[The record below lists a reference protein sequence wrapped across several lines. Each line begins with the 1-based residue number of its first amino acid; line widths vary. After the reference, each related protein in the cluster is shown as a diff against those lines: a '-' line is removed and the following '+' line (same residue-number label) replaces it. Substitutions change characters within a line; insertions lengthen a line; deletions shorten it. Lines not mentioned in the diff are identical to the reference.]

1 MKQVKNDNVPLHLWR
16 GVVRMVTKDSFGDS
30 RGGARTFLL
39 SLPSI
44 IIGAY
49 ILWHLN
55 EYYSVLENQWITETI
70 FLATGL
76 IAGTIFYNF
85 RFRFITTI
93 LPLLLLLFII
103 SKIVSNTFTGEFT
116 AFYAITKF
124 YIFSFLFLIGWLA
137 GWGFARLRWF
147 PIVLSALLIL
157 VQIIVVSNT
166 TDITSR
172 KLIAA
177 FAPVLLFA
185 FYIIYTAELVRNM
198 NKDEPNFTWFIS
210 KKLIGFGL
218 VAGLVL
224 LLIFSF
230 FKKDFKAIEKQYGGG
245 APKQEGNAES
255 LTKKNKDGTVSNKKE
270 MGLSGGR
277 KSTKELVFIAKLDNY
292 FPNSEMPNPLYFT
305 YDYYTRFDT
314 LTQTLEVDSL
324 MPSNDLFQPDPSK
337 IPLYFT
343 QTDSSVIDSAKGFL
357 KRKVVSTEVYKALL
371 SPKEFLAPST
381 AFFCQPIAVEK
392 EYKQQFKSAYRAKM
406 YVSDLNSAYFVYNP
420 AGNKE
425 LEDFQKS
432 RFDELR
438 KVSSWSNEDSAFM
451 RYYTFIPKGEDFD
464 SVRRLANEITKN
476 AYTPIDKIIAVRNYF
491 LSKDETG
498 QPLFK
503 YTDNPGV
510 PGLPSAGK
518 LNYFLFENHKGYCA
532 YYAGATLFLLRALG
546 LPTRVAT
553 GFLTVDRSDKN
564 KGWYWFYDDQAHAW
578 TQVYFPGYGWIDF
591 DTTIPSTD
599 QQQSPA
605 PDGTP
610 PVMVQTALF
619 VTNGKVTAVDT
630 IRKRV
635 AMSVSQMIYHD
646 KTFELKQPVDLDMD
660 VSLATISRDSGQVS
674 LSDLKK
680 GNQITALSFSDQFKN
695 ISLKDSNDYK
705 EIFTKVP
712 KPAPIDEIKIIDTT
726 QEKKAAKP
734 MQKTKPLSISRILW
748 IGTSVVIL
756 LLLLIFSVPWLIF
769 KWLDFKAK
777 TSKVFKQKAYY
788 SYMASTYFLNQM
800 GFARDEMPPAKYAR
814 EKIDPRFGTN
824 FFTFMNV
831 YLKTKYSNEPL
842 ATSEQNVVQSF
853 YKPFYKQVREQIAFK
868 ERFSKFLNFYRTI
881 NFYSKP
887 KI

>member
-1 MKQVKNDNVPLHLWR
+1 MKGIQNDNVPLLR
-16 GVVRMVTKDSFGDS
+16 DGIGIKTIVAQV
-30 RGGARTFLL
+30 FLL
-39 SLPSI
+39 GIPSVVV
-44 IIGAY
+44 GAY
-49 ILWHLN
+49 MLWHLN
-55 EYYSVLENQWITETI
+55 EYYSVLENQWMTESI

-76 IAGTIFYNF
+76 ITGIIFYNF
-85 RFRFITTI
+85 RFRFITTM

-103 SKIVSNTFTGEFT
+103 SKIVSNLFTGEFT

-124 YIFSFLFLIGWLA
+124 YIFSFLFLLGWFA

-147 PIVLSALLIL
+147 PVVLSVLLMLIQIL
-157 VQIIVVSNT
+157 VVSNT
-166 TDITSR
+166 TDFNTR
-172 KLIAA
+172 KLVAA

-198 NKDEPNFTWFIS
+198 NKDESNFTWFIS
-210 KKLIGFGL
+210 KKLSGFGI
-218 VAGLVL
+218 VTCIIL
-224 LLIFSF
+224 LLIFSY

-255 LTKKNKDGTVSNKKE
+255 LTKENKDGTVSNKKQ
-270 MGLSGGR
+270 MGLTGGR
-277 KSTKELVFIAKLDNY
+277 KSTKQLVFIAKLDNY
-292 FPNSEMPNPLYFT
+292 FPNSDIPNPLYFT
-305 YDYYTRFDT
+305 YDYYTKFDT
-314 LTQTLEVDSL
+314 LTQTLEADSL

-343 QTDSSVIDSAKGFL
+343 KSDSSVLDSAKGFL

-381 AFFCQPIAVEK
+381 AFFCQPIAIEK

-406 YVSDLNSAYFVYNP
+406 LVSDLNSAYFVYNP
-420 AGNKE
+420 AGNIQ
-425 LEDFQKS
+425 LEDFQKE

-438 KVSSWSNEDSAFM
+438 KVSNWNNEDKAFM
-451 RYYTFIPKGEDFD
+451 NYYTYTPKGDDFD
-464 SVRRLANEITKN
+464 SIRALANEITKN
-476 AYTPIDKIIAVRNYF
+476 AFTPVDKIIAIRNYF
-491 LSKDETG
+491 LSNDETG
-498 QPLFK
+498 LPLFK

-510 PGLPSAGK
+510 PGLPSASK

-532 YYAGATLFLLRALG
+532 YFAGATLFLMRALG

-553 GFLTVDRSDKN
+553 GFLTVDRSSKN

-591 DTTIPSTD
+591 DTTIPSTE

-610 PVMVQTALF
+610 PVTVQTALF
-619 VTNGKVTAVDT
+619 VTNGKVTNIDT
-630 IRKRV
+630 IKKRV
-635 AMSVSQMIYHD
+635 DMSVTQMIYHD
-646 KTFELKQPVDLDMD
+646 KTFELKEPVNLNMD

-674 LSDLKK
+674 LSELQR
-680 GNQITALSFSDQFKN
+680 GNQITALSFSEQFKN

-705 EIFTKVP
+705 EILAKIP
-712 KPAPIDEIKIIDTT
+712 RPAPIDEIKIVDTT
-726 QEKKAAKP
+726 KAKQDARPIKKSQPPGIA
-734 MQKTKPLSISRILW
+734 QIIWVT
-748 IGTSVVIL
+748 IGVIAL
-756 LLLLIFSVPWLIF
+756 LVLLVFSMPWLIF
-769 KWLDFKAK
+769 KWLDYKAK
-777 TSKVFKQKAYY
+777 NSKAIKQKAYY
-788 SYMASTYFLNQM
+788 SYLASTYYLNQVGYSIDGM
-800 GFARDEMPPAKYAR
+800 APAQYAKQ
-814 EKIDPRFGTN
+814 KIDPRFGTN
-824 FFTFMNV
+824 LFSFMQV

-842 ATSEQNVVQSF
+842 NVLEENIASDF
-853 YKPFYKQVREQIAFK
+853 YKPFYKKLKQQIPFK